1 MGMKVEA
8 VKISE
13 SLCDIC
19 KKKERKEKKVGQ
31 SALRSWNDLMSG
43 GRSTQQEAAK
53 QVRLGLVSVQH
64 EAHRRAESPAVARRV
79 GRAHFTLKLWRRE

>member
-1 MGMKVEA
+1 MGMKVEG

-31 SALRSWNDLMSG
+31 SAWRSWNDLMSG
-43 GRSTQQEAAK
+43 GRSAQQEAAK
-53 QVRLGLVSVQH
+53 QV
-64 EAHRRAESPAVARRV
+64 
-79 GRAHFTLKLWRRE
+79 